1 MGAGGWGREGGGE
14 DVCDFGCGGADGD
27 EVVGCGEVGG
37 GLGVRYVSAVF
48 AWIEVVNLRAD
59 DARVNTRAL
68 EQVIYDRPAGLEGNV
83 LRVRPKL

>member
-1 MGAGGWGREGGGE
+1 VKGVERTVEILDA
-14 DVCDFGCGGADGD
+14 
-27 EVVGCGEVGG
+27 EVQTAMRLLGVERLR

-48 AWIEVVNLRAD
+48 AWIEEVNLRAD
-59 DARVNTRAL
+59 DAKVNTRAL